1 MNLVFDPAWLP
12 RFGQG
17 LLLALQLTVYCM
29 ALGAALGGVLGLLRV
44 YGGGR
49 WSPLYWL
56 ASSYVHFFRGTPL
69 LVQLMTIYLGL
80 PTVGI
85 TLRPFQAGLIAMA
98 LNTAAYQA
106 EYFRGAIQSVKAG
119 QMLAARSLGLSRAQA
134 IRHVIVPQA
143 LRLVI
148 PPWSNELIYML
159 KYSSIVSMTALRP
172 ETLDLFGVGRQ
183 IASRN
188 FRYFEVYTIV
198 ALFYLALVLL
208 LTVAL
213 RWVERRVAVPGL
225 GSPGRGV

>member
-1 MNLVFDPAWLP
+1 M
-12 RFGQG
+12 
-17 LLLALQLTVYCM
+17 
-29 ALGAALGGVLGLLRV
+29 VLGILRV

-56 ASSYVHFFRGTPL
+56 ASAYVHFFRGTPL
-69 LVQLMTIYLGL
+69 LVQLLTIYYGL
-80 PTVGI
+80 PEVGI
-85 TLRPFQAGLIAMA
+85 RLGPFQAGLIAMG

-188 FRYFEVYTIV
+188 FRYFEVYIIV

-208 LTVAL
+208 LTVAV

-225 GSPGRGV
+225 GSPGRGI